1 MSVKTQHAKYRKF
14 APKWKRARDVLSGQD
29 AIHEA
34 GVNYL
39 PMLKDQTPESY
50 KAMLKRAGFF
60 NASWR
65 TVESYLG
72 MLFRKPPE
80 KDLPTALDSLLED
93 VSLSGVSLD
102 KFAKEIALEELE
114 IGFYG
119 VLVDHP
125 PAPSVGTPVTV
136 ALAEQ
141 LGLRPTMQ
149 MYKAESI
156 INWKFRTIS
165 NKHTLSMVVLEE
177 CFTEANPENEF
188 EDKTGTQW
196 RVLDLDENQYYR
208 QRLFRLVDGREEVA
222 GAPVYPLLNGAPLNH
237 IPFYADFE
245 FEEPPLID
253 LFDKNLDHYRVNAD
267 YRHGLHFT
275 GLPTVVV
282 AGYSPPTATPGQPP
296 DKLYIGSESAWV
308 FPDAQANASYLEF
321 TGQGLSELREALKEA
336 KDEMAILGA
345 KLLASEKA
353 GVEAFKTQAMRNS
366 GETSILSAISIETSN
381 RLKEALKTFSAWAGA
396 PKDDLNYE
404 LNREF
409 MPVTMDAPTLT
420 AYVGAWQS
428 GAISEAEL
436 FDNLQRGDIIAS
448 DKTLEEHQAEID
460 AAPPPMPE
468 PTQQPA
474 KKEPEEDN

>member
-1 MSVKTQHAKYRKF
+1 MSVRTTHSKYNKY

-29 AIHEA
+29 AVHAAKTE
-34 GVNYL
+34 YL
-39 PMLKDQTPESY
+39 PMLKDQTPTSY
-50 KAMLKRAGFF
+50 GAMVKRAGFF

-80 KDLPTALDSLLED
+80 KDLPTALDSLLKD
-93 VSLSGVSLD
+93 VSLKGVDLD
-102 KFAKEIALEELE
+102 KFSKEVALEELG

-119 VLVDHP
+119 ILVDHP

-149 MYKAESI
+149 MYKAECI
-156 INWKFRTIS
+156 INWKFRTIN
-165 NKHTLSMVVLEE
+165 NKHTLCMVVLQE
-177 CFTEANPENEF
+177 CFTEANPANEF

-196 RVLDLDENQYYR
+196 RVLDLDENQVYR
-208 QRLFRLVDGREEVA
+208 QRIFRLIDGREQVLGE
-222 GAPVYPLLNGAPLNH
+222 PVYPLMNGKPLDH
-237 IPFYADFE
+237 IPFYADFD

-275 GLPTVVV
+275 GLPTPVVS
-282 AGYSPPTATPGQPP
+282 GYSPPTATPGQPP

-308 FPDAQANASYLEF
+308 FPDPNASASFLEF
-321 TGQGLSELREALKEA
+321 TGQGLSELREALNEA
-336 KDEMAILGA
+336 KAEMAVLGA
-345 KLLASEKA
+345 KLLASEKN

-381 RLKEALKTFSAWAGA
+381 RLREALKTFSAWAGA
-396 PKDDLNYE
+396 PNDDLNYE

-409 MPVTMDAPTLT
+409 MPVSMDAATLT
-420 AYVGAWQS
+420 AYVAAWQS

-460 AAPPPMPE
+460 AAPPPAPE
-468 PTQQPA
+468 PVLPP
-474 KKEPEEDN
+474 KEPEDE